1 VNRFRVRR
9 LAVIDL
15 HGYGGSAVRRWL
27 VRIEFFLAAIG
38 CLVLG
43 VFLCAHGGVVGWA
56 VGLALLGIG
65 ANYLV
70 LGAWAVVLWN
80 PERLAREFVVHDI
93 TADGPYIS
101 RAQWRVAVP
110 FLFLIL
116 ALRSSE
122 RQI

>member
-15 HGYGGSAVRRWL
+15 HAYGGTALRRWF

-65 ANYLV
+65 ANYMV
-70 LGAWAVVLWN
+70 LAAWAVVLWN
-80 PERLAREFVVHDI
+80 PERLAREFGAHDVR
-93 TADGPYIS
+93 ADGSYIS
-101 RAQWRVAVP
+101 RARWRVAVP

-116 ALRSSE
+116 ALQSSE